1 MFRRWALLACCV
13 LAAVAVLPP
22 GAATAAGGGG
32 GGSGPTAAPRSD
44 YGWPLAGWPRVAR
57 PFQPPASKYGP
68 GHRGVDL
75 AAAVGTPVLAAGDG
89 VVVTAGELAG
99 RGVVSV
105 QHPDGLR
112 TTYEPVIAQ
121 VHSGAAVVRGQPL
134 GLLEPG
140 HPDCAAAACLHWG
153 VRRGEVYLD
162 PLRLIGHWQVRL
174 KTWEA

>member
-1 MFRRWALLACCV
+1 V
-13 LAAVAVLPP
+13 VA
-22 GAATAAGGGG
+22 
-32 GGSGPTAAPRSD
+32 
-44 YGWPLAGWPRVAR
+44 
-57 PFQPPASKYGP
+57 
-68 GHRGVDL
+68 
-75 AAAVGTPVLAAGDG
+75 
-89 VVVTAGELAG
+89 AGELAG

-121 VHSGAAVVRGQPL
+121 VHSGAAVLRGQPL
-134 GLLEPG
+134 GVLEPG
-140 HPDCAAAACLHWG
+140 HPGCAAAACLHWG

>member
-1 MFRRWALLACCV
+1 
-13 LAAVAVLPP
+13 
-22 GAATAAGGGG
+22 
-32 GGSGPTAAPRSD
+32 D

-57 PFQPPASKYGP
+57 PFQPPASQYGP

-89 VVVTAGELAG
+89 VVVFAGELAG

-112 TTYEPVIAQ
+112 TTYEPVTPQ
-121 VHSGAAVVRGQPL
+121 VRPGAAVVRGQPL
-134 GLLEPG
+134 GVLEPG

-153 VRRGEVYLD
+153 VRRGEAYLD